1 MTTMIIDT
9 NKIQALLDDKS
20 ISYDH
25 IAEVTGLSKGAIYP
39 YRVGKRDI
47 TAMSIEVANKLQS
60 FYEKIKE
67 EKKMDIKIKGLKKA
81 VGEFN
86 KWNEQARIYFDTKE
100 LEVWTNVYAGGNESW
115 YEYHDENIEQVVSKA
130 GMVASDNDY
139 LSMRELEQI
148 CIATLG

>member
-1 MTTMIIDT
+1 MIIDT

-25 IAEVTGLSKGAIYP
+25 IAEVTGLSKGAIHP
-39 YRVGKRDI
+39 YRTEKRELASM
-47 TAMSIEVANKLQS
+47 TIEVANKLQN
-60 FYEKIKE
+60 FYENLKE
-67 EKKMDIKIKGLKKA
+67 EKKMNIKIKGLKKA

-86 KWNEQARIYFDTKE
+86 KWDEQARVYFDTKN

-115 YEYHDENIEQVVSKA
+115 DEYHDENIEQVVSKA
-130 GMVASDNDY
+130 GMVAGDNDY